1 MPKIFT
7 TEEKRL
13 MIELVEKG
21 LSHKEVA
28 ERMAEHWPENWTHS
42 SAVRTVGRLLKEVR
56 EGRGVATEDK
66 TLDEM
71 TRDERFKFME
81 SKLQQT
87 ARFRMAF
94 AYFNPEDKE
103 EFCEEYLGIV
113 RSTDTITEAEEQ
125 TLFTSILELIL
136 ALKAM
141 SRKEREETLHDKTI
155 LGQIKEG
162 ETGWTPVLRNADK
175 YQREYDQHMKL
186 REKGLE
192 SLKMS
197 REQRLK
203 EIRTDKRTLV
213 DLAQELAQQTAQAG
227 AARDIESMSK
237 MRDEELK
244 SLLDNGH
251 LLGSFED

>member
-7 TEEKRL
+7 NEEKL
-13 MIELVEKG
+13 LLVELVEKG
-21 LSHKEVA
+21 LPHKEVA
-28 ERMAEHWPENWTHS
+28 ERMAEQWPENWTHS
-42 SAVRTVGRLLKEVR
+42 TAIRTVGRLLKEIR

-71 TRDERFKFME
+71 ARDERFKFME
-81 SKLQQT
+81 AKLQQT

-94 AYFNPEDKE
+94 AHFTAEDKE
-103 EFCEEYLGIV
+103 VFCEEYLGIV
-113 RSTDTITEAEEQ
+113 RATDTLTEAEEQ
-125 TLFTSILELIL
+125 TLFTSILEMIL

-141 SRKEREETLHDKTI
+141 SRKEREESLHDKTVA
-155 LGQIKEG
+155 GEIKEG
-162 ETGWTPVLRNADK
+162 ETGWTPILRNAEK

-213 DLAQELAQQTAQAG
+213 DLAQELSQQTAQAG

-244 SLLDNGH
+244 TLLANGH